1 MVNLP
6 MSSALDVRLA
16 ALRVGSWLGWLS
28 VAAVLAG
35 LALGLPAQNVPALL
49 VLTGCAA
56 AANAVVARVPR
67 LWWTEARRGEWMLQ
81 LWSAG
86 LVALTATLVLV
97 GGASSDLDLLL
108 FLILPFLATVHTG
121 TRRAAWLGV
130 ALASF
135 VLVMIIASDPLPDG
149 QVALR
154 SCLLVAATAL
164 AIVLGEL
171 TRQAAAAQAEL
182 RARAELERTLLA
194 EAHHRVKNSLQT
206 VADLLL
212 LGRPAEGGRAFDE
225 TAERIRSIA
234 VVHRL
239 LAEERGDHV
248 AAGALLTLIAQGHAA
263 ETDLRVAD
271 VQLDPTCAQH
281 LGVVANELIANA
293 VRHGAAPVAV
303 ELAGNGELT
312 LTVSDAGRHPES
324 YPRGLGLQ
332 LVERVVDRGLHGSFT
347 LAPGADG
354 TTQARVIFTT
364 EDPCAS

>member
-1 MVNLP
+1 VNVP
-6 MSSALDVRLA
+6 TSSLLDVRLA

-56 AANAVVARVPR
+56 AANAVVARVPS

-86 LVALTATLVLV
+86 LVVLTATFVLV

-108 FLILPFLATVHTG
+108 FLVLPFLATVHTG
-121 TRRAAWLGV
+121 PRRAAWLGV

-135 VLVMIIASDPLPDG
+135 VVVMALAADPPPTG

-171 TRQAAAAQAEL
+171 TRQATAAQAEL
-182 RARAELERTLLA
+182 HARAELEHTLLA

-212 LGRPAEGGRAFDE
+212 LGRPAEGGRAFDD
-225 TAERIRSIA
+225 TAERIRAIA

-248 AAGALLTLIAQGHAA
+248 AARPLLELIAQGQACDA
-263 ETDLRVAD
+263 RIDVAD

-293 VRHGAAPVAV
+293 VQHGGAPVAI
-303 ELAGNGELT
+303 ELAGDGALT
-312 LTVSDAGRHPES
+312 LTVTDGGDHLAASPH
-324 YPRGLGLQ
+324 GLGLQ

-347 LAPGADG
+347 LAAGTGG
-354 TTQARVIFTT
+354 TTEARVTFNVDRT
-364 EDPCAS
+364 